1 MYKKLDIKI
10 KVSLIFLLMFLITAV
25 LVQTKILLKFDLLFY
40 GKICSIRTEVLNV
53 FMLFITNFGDV
64 IAVLALA
71 AISFTA
77 SIIFKV
83 KNYSLEILSIS
94 AFQHI
99 LNRIAK
105 AVFQRERLKE
115 MILVE
120 ESSYSFPSGHTMT
133 AVVLW
138 GFVIYLMLQYNYKKA
153 AVIPLIIIFMVGFSR
168 IYLGAH
174 YFTDVLGGFFLG
186 IAILNIAIII
196 FEKIR
201 KN

>member
-1 MYKKLDIKI
+1 MYKKSDIRL
-10 KVSLIFLLMFLITAV
+10 KVSLIFFLMFLVTAV
-25 LVQTKILLKFDLLFY
+25 LVQTEILLKFDLLFY
-40 GKICSIRTEVLNV
+40 ERICSIRTEFLNA
-53 FMLFITNFGDV
+53 FMLFITNFGGVGAV
-64 IAVLALA
+64 IALA
-71 AISFTA
+71 AISLAA
-77 SIIFKV
+77 SFVLKI
-83 KNYSLEILSIS
+83 KNYSLEILSMS
-94 AFQHI
+94 ALQHI
-99 LNRIAK
+99 FNRIAK

-115 MILVE
+115 MILVK

-138 GFVIYLMLQYNYKKA
+138 GFVIYLMLHYNYKKA

-186 IAILNIAIII
+186 AVILNISIVI
-196 FEKIR
+196 FEKIG